1 MSDNVRA
8 ALLMMASL
16 ALLALNDT
24 AIKAVAMTVPL
35 AQIVVLRNAITST
48 ALAFALSRTRG
59 SLRLSARD
67 WGLTLMR
74 GVGEAGAA
82 YFYLTALIHI
92 PFANLTAILQATPF
106 VVTLGAAL
114 FLGES
119 VGWRRLSA
127 ILVGFLGVMLILRPG
142 MEGFDRYSIYVLI
155 SVFFVTL
162 RDLSTRRLSPEVS
175 AMSVTFITSTM
186 VMILY
191 GVLSLGTPWVP
202 MPGWTLLAVVCAAAL
217 VLASYLLIIRAMRL
231 GDISFVSPFR
241 YTALI
246 FALILGLVV
255 FGEWPDALTLLGA
268 AIVVASG
275 LFMLYR
281 ERKLGV
287 TPDVPDELP
296 EVPTKP

>member
-1 MSDNVRA
+1 MTDNVKA
-8 ALLMMASL
+8 ALLMMGSL
-16 ALLALNDT
+16 ALLAINDS
-24 AIKAVAMTVPL
+24 AIKAVALTVPL
-35 AQIVVLRNAITST
+35 AQIIVLRNAITST
-48 ALAFALSRTRG
+48 ALAFALTRTRG
-59 SLRLSARD
+59 AFRLSRRD
-67 WGLTLMR
+67 WRLTLLR

-127 ILVGFLGVMLILRPG
+127 ILVGFLGVLLILRPG
-142 MEGFDRYSIYVLI
+142 VEGFDLYAIYVLI
-155 SVFFVTL
+155 SVLFITL
-162 RDLSTRRLSPEVS
+162 RDLTTRGLSPEVP
-175 AMSVTFITSTM
+175 ALTVTFVTSLM
-186 VMILY
+186 VMGLY
-191 GVLSLGTPWVP
+191 GVLSFGTPWVA
-202 MPGWTLLAVVCAAAL
+202 MPAPALLAVVCAAGL
-217 VLASYLLIIRAMRL
+217 VLASYVTIIRAMRL
-231 GDISFVSPFR
+231 GEIAFVSPFR

-246 FALILGLVV
+246 FALILGLVL
-255 FGEWPDALTLLGA
+255 FGEWPDGWTLAGA

-287 TPDVPDELP
+287 TPDVPEELP
-296 EVPTKP
+296 EVSTQP

>member
-1 MSDNVRA
+1 MTDNVKA
-8 ALLMMASL
+8 ALLMMGSL
-16 ALLALNDT
+16 ALLAINDS
-24 AIKAVAMTVPL
+24 AIKAVALTVPL
-35 AQIVVLRNAITST
+35 AQIIVLRNAITST
-48 ALAFALSRTRG
+48 ALAFALTRTRG
-59 SLRLSARD
+59 AFRLSRRD
-67 WGLTLMR
+67 WHLTLLR

-127 ILVGFLGVMLILRPG
+127 ILVGFLGVLLILRPG
-142 MEGFDRYSIYVLI
+142 VEGFDLYAIYVLI
-155 SVFFVTL
+155 SVLFITL
-162 RDLSTRRLSPEVS
+162 RDLTTRGLSPEVP
-175 AMSVTFITSTM
+175 ALTVTFVTSLM
-186 VMILY
+186 VMGLY
-191 GVLSLGTPWVP
+191 AVLSFGTPWVA
-202 MPGWTLLAVVCAAAL
+202 MPAPALLAVVCAAGL
-217 VLASYLLIIRAMRL
+217 VLASYVTIIRAMRL
-231 GDISFVSPFR
+231 GEIAFVSPFR

-246 FALILGLVV
+246 FALILGLVL
-255 FGEWPDALTLLGA
+255 FGEWPDGWTLAGA

-287 TPDVPDELP
+287 TPDVPEELP
-296 EVPTKP
+296 EVSTQP